1 MALSLPITIAII
13 LSLIML
19 NAIMLSDVAS
29 KFYVNLID
37 KTMKRNK
44 LERFSLETFFH
55 TRLVLWSLPECSPV
69 RLLHAVIWLAC
80 NTS

>member
-1 MALSLPITIAII
+1 MTLSINDSVLMALSLPVFIAII
-13 LSLIML
+13 LSVIML

-44 LERFSLETFFH
+44 LERFSLETF
-55 TRLVLWSLPECSPV
+55 
-69 RLLHAVIWLAC
+69 
-80 NTS
+80 